1 MLIKIST
8 NINIESVKMAETTK
22 NEDVSASDS
31 DKDTDTESLPEV
43 VHSKFVNKSN
53 DQTAWKLHQ
62 NVPPAGKG
70 RIQPHLSMGISV
82 I

>member
-1 MLIKIST
+1 
-8 NINIESVKMAETTK
+8 MAETTK
-22 NEDVSASDS
+22 NGDVSASDS

-43 VHSKFVNKSN
+43 VHAKFANKSN

-62 NVPPAGKG
+62 NVPPAGRD
-70 RIQPHLSMGISV
+70 RISFRPIWTYGHMGMSV